1 MSTPLSSGTVES
13 FSSRPTPNFTVWLII
28 SILVCVGV
36 YSKHSSLAENPNYI
50 INKNCNI
57 IIVPLCLSQV
67 IHGFSYIISL
77 CCSALPSVFSYKYM
91 TIIEVRSFHH
101 FLEGVEGE
109 KKKRKRK
116 ERKKKKGVVCAE
128 SKASAKIWLHLICFP
143 RLFFI
148 KYVWLLSLIKCRIN
162 FGKLTTDA
170 VYVQFYQTDLFI
182 SCQLL
187 ERLHFGAVLNC

>member
-1 MSTPLSSGTVES
+1 MIESSKIAKWS
-13 FSSRPTPNFTVWLII
+13 FSLFTLSWARNHSKQCELTGFPITPQ
-28 SILVCVGV
+28 
-36 YSKHSSLAENPNYI
+36 SSLCHITGNQRGE
-50 INKNCNI
+50 
-57 IIVPLCLSQV
+57 V
-67 IHGFSYIISL
+67 ISSL
-77 CCSALPSVFSYKYM
+77 LA
-91 TIIEVRSFHH
+91 
-101 FLEGVEGE
+101 
-109 KKKRKRK
+109 KKCKT
-116 ERKKKKGVVCAE
+116 
-128 SKASAKIWLHLICFP
+128 SAKIWLHLIYSP

>member
-1 MSTPLSSGTVES
+1 MQHNNYPPLSEASHS
-13 FSSRPTPNFTVWLII
+13 WLLLHNLM
-28 SILVCVGV
+28 SCPG
-36 YSKHSSLAENPNYI
+36 
-50 INKNCNI
+50 
-57 IIVPLCLSQV
+57 
-67 IHGFSYIISL
+67 
-77 CCSALPSVFSYKYM
+77 LPSACSSKYLR
-91 TIIEVRSFHH
+91 IIEVRSLHH
-101 FLEGVEGE
+101 SLWG
-109 KKKRKRK
+109 KKKRKEK
-116 ERKKKKGVVCAE
+116 ERKKKGGEK
-128 SKASAKIWLHLICFP
+128 SKASAKIWLHLIYSP

>member
-1 MSTPLSSGTVES
+1 MASKYSPMMESSEITKWS
-13 FSSRPTPNFTVWLII
+13 FSLFTLSWARNLSKQHELIGFPI
-28 SILVCVGV
+28 TLQSCHITGNRRGEVI
-36 YSKHSSLAENPNYI
+36 SSLLA
-50 INKNCNI
+50 
-57 IIVPLCLSQV
+57 
-67 IHGFSYIISL
+67 
-77 CCSALPSVFSYKYM
+77 
-91 TIIEVRSFHH
+91 
-101 FLEGVEGE
+101 
-109 KKKRKRK
+109 
-116 ERKKKKGVVCAE
+116 KKKKC
-128 SKASAKIWLHLICFP
+128 KTSAKFWLHLIYSP

>member
-1 MSTPLSSGTVES
+1 MASKYSPMMESSKITKWS
-13 FSSRPTPNFTVWLII
+13 FSLFTLSWARNL
-28 SILVCVGV
+28 
-36 YSKHSSLAENPNYI
+36 SKQHELTGFPITLQSCHITGNRRGEVISSLLA
-50 INKNCNI
+50 
-57 IIVPLCLSQV
+57 
-67 IHGFSYIISL
+67 
-77 CCSALPSVFSYKYM
+77 
-91 TIIEVRSFHH
+91 
-101 FLEGVEGE
+101 
-109 KKKRKRK
+109 
-116 ERKKKKGVVCAE
+116 KKKKC
-128 SKASAKIWLHLICFP
+128 KTSAKFWLHLIYSP

>member
-1 MSTPLSSGTVES
+1 MIEPTQMTAQWLTPSAWAKLLMAS
-13 FSSRPTPNFTVWLII
+13 PTSPHWAAQTAPQP
-28 SILVCVGV
+28 S
-36 YSKHSSLAENPNYI
+36 
-50 INKNCNI
+50 
-57 IIVPLCLSQV
+57 PLHIWGSQRW
-67 IHGFSYIISL
+67 G
-77 CCSALPSVFSYKYM
+77 
-91 TIIEVRSFHH
+91 H
-101 FLEGVEGE
+101 FVTLWRGR
-109 KKKRKRK
+109 KKKR
-116 ERKKKKGVVCAE
+116 RKK
-128 SKASAKIWLHLICFP
+128 SKASAKIWLHLIYSP